1 MITFIVRRLLLIPVV
16 VFGCILLVFA
26 VMQLLS
32 PAQRLSLYID
42 NPNELRQISRN
53 LDVMIHRYGLDRPVY
68 EQFASWVGQV
78 FRGDLGWSESAA
90 RPVSGAFRRFFP
102 VSAELALWS
111 ALPIVMGGILLGS
124 ASAVRHNK
132 LFDHAMRFFAITGWS
147 LPTFVAGLL
156 ALFLFYGILQWF
168 PPGQIGITAAAMM
181 RSADFTSYTGIIT
194 LDAVLN
200 WNWYVFADALRH
212 LVLPVFVLSLVSWAM
227 LLRITRASM
236 LETLR
241 QDYVTTARS
250 KGLSERVVI
259 KKHARRNALIAPI
272 TVAGITVAFLFNG
285 LVITETIFDFHGL
298 GRWAARAA
306 QTFDLPAL
314 LGYLLFNGVL
324 IVMANLIVDILYAKI
339 DPRVR
344 LG

>member
-1 MITFIVRRLLLIPVV
+1 MLTFIIRRLFLIPVV

-26 VMQLLS
+26 TMQLLS
-32 PAQRLSLYID
+32 PVQRLSLYID
-42 NPNELRQISRN
+42 NPNEMKQLSDN
-53 LDVMIHRYGLDRPVY
+53 LDVLLARYGLDQPIY
-68 EQFASWVGQV
+68 KQFFSW
-78 FRGDLGWSESAA
+78 FRQIIRGELGWSESAA
-90 RPVSGAFRRFFP
+90 RPVSGAFKRFVP

-111 ALPIVMGGILLGS
+111 ALPIILGGIFLGS

-132 LFDHAMRFFAITGWS
+132 LFDHVTRLLAITGWS

-156 ALFLFYGILQWF
+156 GLFLFYGILEWF
-168 PPGQIGITAAAMM
+168 PPGQIGLNAAAIV
-181 RSADFTSYTGIIT
+181 RSVDFVSYTRMIT
-194 LDAVLN
+194 FDAVLN
-200 WNWYVFADALRH
+200 WNWFVFADAVRH
-212 LVLPVFVLSLVSWAM
+212 LVLPVFVLSIVSWAM

-241 QDYVTTARS
+241 QDYVTTARA
-250 KGLSERVVI
+250 KGLTERVVI
-259 KKHARRNALIAPI
+259 RKHARRNALIAPI

-314 LGYLLFNGVL
+314 LGYLLFNSVL
-324 IVMANLIVDILYAKI
+324 IVFANLIVDILYALI

-344 LG
+344 LE

>member
-1 MITFIVRRLLLIPVV
+1 MLAYIVRRLLILPVV
-16 VFGCILLVFA
+16 VFGCILLVFGF
-26 VMQLLS
+26 MQMLS
-32 PAQRLSLYID
+32 PYQRLSVYIND
-42 NPNELRQISRN
+42 PAQLKTVDF
-53 LDVMIHRYGLDRPVY
+53 DVLIHRYHLDRPIYV
-68 EQFASWVGQV
+68 QFADWFSQV
-78 FRGDLGWSESAA
+78 IRGDLGWSESAA
-90 RPVSGAFRRFFP
+90 RPVTNAFRRFFP

-111 ALPIVMGGILLGS
+111 ALPIVLGGIWLGS
-124 ASAVRHNK
+124 LSAVKHNK
-132 LFDHAMRFFAITGWS
+132 PVDHITRIFAITGWS

-156 ALFLFYGILQWF
+156 GLFLLYGILGWF
-168 PPGQIGITAAAMM
+168 PPGQLGLGAAAVV
-181 RSADFTSYTGIIT
+181 RSARFVNYTGIIT

-200 WNWYVFADALRH
+200 WNWYVFGDALRH
-212 LVLPVFVLSLVSWAM
+212 LVLPVFTLSYVSWAM
-227 LLRITRASM
+227 LLRVTRASM

-241 QDYVTTARS
+241 QDYVTTARA
-250 KGLSERVVI
+250 KGLEERIVI
-259 KKHARRNALIAPI
+259 RKHARRNALIPVI

-324 IVMANLIVDILYAKI
+324 IVLANLIVDLMYAYI

-344 LG
+344 LE

>member
-1 MITFIVRRLLLIPVV
+1 MITFIIRRLLLIPIV
-16 VFGCILLVFA
+16 VFGCILLVFL

-42 NPNELRQISRN
+42 NPNELKQLSENI
-53 LDVMIHRYGLDRPVY
+53 DVLIPRYGLDKPVY
-68 EQFASWVGQV
+68 AQFGTWLGQV
-78 FRGDLGWSESAA
+78 LRGDLGWSESAA
-90 RPVSGAFRRFFP
+90 RSVSSAFRRFLP

-111 ALPIVMGGILLGS
+111 ALPIVLGGILLGS

-132 LFDHAMRFFAITGWS
+132 LFDHLMRVFAIIGWS

-156 ALFLFYGILQWF
+156 GLFLFYGILQWF
-168 PPGQIGITAAAMM
+168 PPGQLGIDAAAAV
-181 RSADFTSYTGIIT
+181 RAADFVSHTSIIT
-194 LDAVLN
+194 LDAILN
-200 WNWYVFADALRH
+200 WNWFVFADAARH
-212 LVLPVFVLSLVSWAM
+212 LVLPVIVLSLVSWAM

-241 QDYVTTARS
+241 QDYVTTARA
-250 KGLSERVVI
+250 KGLRERVVI
-259 KKHARRNALIAPI
+259 RRHARRNALIAPI

-314 LGYLLFNGVL
+314 LGYLLFNGGL
-324 IVMANLIVDILYAKI
+324 IVVANLVVDILYAQI

-344 LG
+344 LE

>member
-1 MITFIVRRLLLIPVV
+1 MITFIVRRLFLIPVV
-16 VFGCILLVFA
+16 VFGCILLVFGM
-26 VMQLLS
+26 MQLLS

-42 NPNELRQISRN
+42 NPNELKQLSDN
-53 LDVMIHRYGLDRPVY
+53 LDVLISRYGLDRPIYV
-68 EQFASWVGQV
+68 QFVSWFGQV
-78 FRGDLGWSESAA
+78 LRGDLGWSESAA
-90 RPVSGAFRRFFP
+90 RPVSGALKRFLP

-111 ALPIVMGGILLGS
+111 ALPIVLGGILLGS
-124 ASAVRHNK
+124 ASAVHHNK
-132 LFDHAMRFFAITGWS
+132 LFDHAMRVFAIVGWS
-147 LPTFVAGLL
+147 LPTFVAGLG
-156 ALFLFYGILQWF
+156 ALFLFYGVLQWF
-168 PPGQIGITAAAMM
+168 PPGQIGIYAAAVM
-181 RSADFTSYTGIIT
+181 RSADFVSYTGIIT

-200 WNWYVFADALRH
+200 WNWFVFADAMRH
-212 LVLPVFVLSLVSWAM
+212 MILPVIVLSLVSWAM

-250 KGLSERVVI
+250 KGLKERVVI
-259 KKHARRNALIAPI
+259 RRHARRNALIAPI

-306 QTFDLPAL
+306 QAFDVPAL

-324 IVMANLIVDILYAKI
+324 IVIANLIVDILYAQI
-339 DPRVR
+339 DPRMR
-344 LG
+344 LE

>member
-1 MITFIVRRLLLIPVV
+1 MLTYIIRRLLILPIVV
-16 VFGCILLVFA
+16 LGCIVLVFS
-26 VMQLLS
+26 VMQLLT
-32 PAQRLSLYID
+32 PYQRLSVYCS
-42 NPNELRQISRN
+42 NPAELKNVDFQI
-53 LDVMIHRYGLDRPVY
+53 LIERYGLNDPIY
-68 EQFASWVGQV
+68 KQFADW
-78 FRGDLGWSESAA
+78 FMEILRGDLGWSESAS
-90 RPVSGAFRRFFP
+90 RPVVGAFRRFMP

-111 ALPIVMGGILLGS
+111 ALPLVLGGVWLGS
-124 ASAVRHNK
+124 LSAVKHNK
-132 LFDHAMRFFAITGWS
+132 PLDHIMRIFAITGWS

-156 ALFLFYGILQWF
+156 GLFLFYGILGWF
-168 PPGQIGITAAAMM
+168 PPGQLGLEASAIV
-181 RSADFTSYTGIIT
+181 RSSVFASYTGIIT

-200 WNWYVFADALRH
+200 WNWFVFADALRH
-212 LVLPVFVLSLVSWAM
+212 LILPVFVLSLVSWAM
-227 LLRITRASM
+227 LLRVTRASM

-241 QDYVTTARS
+241 QDYVTTARA
-250 KGLSERVVI
+250 KGLEERVVI
-259 KKHARRNALIAPI
+259 KKHARRNALIPVVTI
-272 TVAGITVAFLFNG
+272 AGVTVAFLFNG

-324 IVMANLIVDILYAKI
+324 IVFANLIVDIMYAYI

>member
-1 MITFIVRRLLLIPVV
+1 MLSFIIRRLLLIPVV

-32 PAQRLSLYID
+32 PYQRLSLYISS
-42 NPNELRQISRN
+42 PAELKTADPDE
-53 LDVMIHRYGLDRPVY
+53 LVEAYGLNDPAY
-68 EQFASWVGQV
+68 KQFAYWFVAMMH
-78 FRGDLGWSESAA
+78 GDFGWSESSS
-90 RPVSGAFRRFFP
+90 RTVSGAFKRFFP
-102 VSAELALWS
+102 VSVELALWS
-111 ALPIVMGGILLGS
+111 ALPIVLGGILLGS

-132 LFDHAMRFFAITGWS
+132 LFDHLMRVLAITGWS

-156 ALFLFYGILQWF
+156 GLFFFYGILEWF
-168 PPGQIGITAAAMM
+168 PPGQLGIAAAAVV
-181 RSADFTSYTGIIT
+181 RSADFASYTNIIT
-194 LDAVLN
+194 LDAILN
-200 WNWYVFADALRH
+200 WNWFVFGDALRH
-212 LVLPVFVLSLVSWAM
+212 LVLPVTVLSLVSWAM

-241 QDYVTTARS
+241 QDYVTTARA
-250 KGLSERVVI
+250 KGLTERKVI
-259 KKHARRNALIAPI
+259 RRHALRNALIPPI
-272 TVAGITVAFLFNG
+272 TVAGITIAFLFNG

-306 QTFDLPAL
+306 QMFDLPAL

-324 IVMANLIVDILYAKI
+324 IVVANLVVDILYAQI

-344 LG
+344 LE

>member
-1 MITFIVRRLLLIPVV
+1 MLTFIIRRVILIPVV
-16 VFGCILLVFA
+16 VFGCILLVFGM
-26 VMQLLS
+26 MQLLS
-32 PAQRLSLYID
+32 PAKRLALYID
-42 NPNELRQISRN
+42 NPNELKQLSEN
-53 LDVMIHRYGLDRPVY
+53 LDVMIHRYGLDRPIYV
-68 EQFASWVGQV
+68 QFTSWFGQV
-78 FRGDLGWSESAA
+78 LRGDLGWSESAA
-90 RPVSGAFRRFFP
+90 RPVSGAFRRFLP

-111 ALPIVMGGILLGS
+111 ALPIVLGGILLGS

-132 LFDHAMRFFAITGWS
+132 LFDHVTRVFAIVGWS

-156 ALFLFYGILQWF
+156 ALFLFYGILEWF
-168 PPGQIGITAAAMM
+168 PPGQIGIHAAAAV
-181 RSADFTSYTGIIT
+181 RSADFTSYTGMVT

-200 WNWYVFADALRH
+200 GNWFVFADAMRH
-212 LVLPVFVLSLVSWAM
+212 IVLPVIVLSLVSWAM

-241 QDYVTTARS
+241 QDYVTTARA
-250 KGLSERVVI
+250 KGLRERVVI
-259 KKHARRNALIAPI
+259 RRHARRNALIAPI

-324 IVMANLIVDILYAKI
+324 IVMANLVVDVLYAQI

-344 LG
+344 LE

>member
-16 VFGCILLVFA
+16 VFGCILLVFGM
-26 VMQLLS
+26 MQLLS
-32 PAQRLSLYID
+32 PVKRLSLYID
-42 NPNELRQISRN
+42 NPNELKQLSEN
-53 LDVMIHRYGLDRPVY
+53 LDVMIHRYGLDRPIYV
-68 EQFASWVGQV
+68 QFASWLGQV
-78 FRGDLGWSESAA
+78 VRGDLGWSESAA
-90 RPVSGAFRRFFP
+90 RPVSGAFKRFFP
-102 VSAELALWS
+102 VSVELALWS
-111 ALPIVMGGILLGS
+111 ALPIVLGGILLGS

-132 LFDHAMRFFAITGWS
+132 LFDHVTRVFAIVGWS

-156 ALFLFYGILQWF
+156 ALFLFYGVLQWF
-168 PPGQIGITAAAMM
+168 PPGQIGLDAAAVI
-181 RSADFTSYTGIIT
+181 RSADFTSYTGIIS
-194 LDAVLN
+194 LDAILN
-200 WNWYVFADALRH
+200 WNWFVFVDAVRH
-212 LVLPVFVLSLVSWAM
+212 LVLPVIVLSLVSWAM

-241 QDYVTTARS
+241 QDYVTTARA
-250 KGLSERVVI
+250 KGLKERVVI
-259 KKHARRNALIAPI
+259 RRHARRNALIAPI

-306 QTFDLPAL
+306 QTFDVPAL

-324 IVMANLIVDILYAKI
+324 IVVANLIVDILYAQI

-344 LG
+344 LE